1 MRQLKF
7 HEQKLLK
14 KVNFLQWKSEN
25 NLREIKVLRR
35 YHVQDRDDY
44 IRYNKL
50 AGLITKL
57 TSQLKDLP
65 SDDAVRIKVTD
76 GLIEKLFNMGLVPTK
91 KSLMQCEGLAVSA
104 FCRRRLPVVL
114 VRLKFCE
121 TLKEAVTFVEQ
132 GHIRI
137 GPEVVTDPAFHV
149 TRSMEDFVAWVDSSK
164 IRRKVMKY
172 NDALDDFDLLGQ

>member
-1 MRQLKF
+1 MRQLKH

-14 KVNFLQWKSEN
+14 KVNFFQWKSEN

-44 IRYNKL
+44 LKYNKV

-57 TSQLKDLP
+57 TAMLKDLP
-65 SDDAVRIKVTD
+65 HDVRIFVLSHSLEAFMLHGVPSPKRSIRMPEFYLAPWQDEVRVQTTD
-76 GLIEKLFNMGLVPTK
+76 ALIEKLFSMGLIPTK
-91 KSLMQCEGLAVSA
+91 KSLVQCEKLAVSA

-121 TLKEAVTFVEQ
+121 TLREAVTFVEQ

-137 GPEVVTDPAFHV
+137 GEAP
-149 TRSMEDFVAWVDSSK
+149 
-164 IRRKVMKY
+164 
-172 NDALDDFDLLGQ
+172 